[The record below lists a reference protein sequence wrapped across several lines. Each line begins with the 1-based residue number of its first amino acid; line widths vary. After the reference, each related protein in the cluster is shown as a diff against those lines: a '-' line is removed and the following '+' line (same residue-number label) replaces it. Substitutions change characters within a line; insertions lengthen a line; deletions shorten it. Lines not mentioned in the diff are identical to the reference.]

1 MRRPVVA
8 RLEGAR
14 AGSYPGRVNTTQALL
29 GFAAVAAVLT
39 VIPGLDTTLVLR
51 SALVRGRRQAAATAF
66 GIASGALV
74 WGAAAALGAAAL
86 LAASRVAYQI
96 VAIGGAAYMAV
107 LGVRMIVQSFRGAP
121 AADPVATD
129 PVAAGTLA
137 AGTVAASGGT
147 HSVRRAYLTGAWTNL
162 LNPKIG
168 VFYIATIPQFI
179 PAGASTLGMGLLLAG
194 VHAAMSLVWL
204 AVIVLGAT
212 YARRWLARARSL
224 RIIDRV
230 AGTVLV
236 GFGAKLALEQR

>member
-1 MRRPVVA
+1 M
-8 RLEGAR
+8 
-14 AGSYPGRVNTTQALL
+14 NTTQALL

-66 GIASGALV
+66 GFASGALV

-86 LAASRVAYQI
+86 LDASRVAYQI

-107 LGVRMIVQSFRGAP
+107 LGIRMIVQSFRGAP
-121 AADPVATD
+121 AADPISAGT
-129 PVAAGTLA
+129 VAAGP
-137 AGTVAASGGT
+137 VAASGGT

-204 AVIVLGAT
+204 AVIVLGEK

>member
-1 MRRPVVA
+1 M
-8 RLEGAR
+8 
-14 AGSYPGRVNTTQALL
+14 NTTQALL

-51 SALVRGRRQAAATAF
+51 SALVSGRRQAAATAF

-107 LGVRMIVQSFRGAP
+107 LGIRMIVQSFRGAH
-121 AADPVATD
+121 AAD
-129 PVAAGTLA
+129 PVAAGTVA
-137 AGTVAASGGT
+137 AGPVAASGGT

-168 VFYIATIPQFI
+168 VFYIATTP
-179 PAGASTLGMGLLLAG
+179 SS
-194 VHAAMSLVWL
+194 SLPEH
-204 AVIVLGAT
+204 
-212 YARRWLARARSL
+212 RRWEWGCCSRACTPR
-224 RIIDRV
+224 
-230 AGTVLV
+230 
-236 GFGAKLALEQR
+236 